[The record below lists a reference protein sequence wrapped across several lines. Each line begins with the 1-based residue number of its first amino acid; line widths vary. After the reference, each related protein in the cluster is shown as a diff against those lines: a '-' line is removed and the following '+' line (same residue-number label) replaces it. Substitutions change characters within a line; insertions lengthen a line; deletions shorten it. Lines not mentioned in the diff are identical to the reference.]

1 MLIYSMSVA
10 ADGFIADREGAF
22 GWTAPSYPPG
32 TRDGRTGRMRKLIV
46 WNVMTLDGY
55 FEGPT
60 AWDLDMHGTVWGDEL
75 EAFSRRGSSTNTASA
90 SLPWCWAQA
99 IRCSSRAARAV
110 ISTFWRAVR

>member
-1 MLIYSMSVA
+1 MASSPTVRA
-10 ADGFIADREGAF
+10 RSGGRP
-22 GWTAPSYPPG
+22 PSYPPG

-75 EAFSRRGSSTNTASA
+75 EVFSLEQGEEIGTLMFGRRTYEGMAAHRTQEPGDIAEMMNGIEKAVASQ
-90 SLPWCWAQA
+90 P
-99 IRCSSRAARAV
+99 
-110 ISTFWRAVR
+110 